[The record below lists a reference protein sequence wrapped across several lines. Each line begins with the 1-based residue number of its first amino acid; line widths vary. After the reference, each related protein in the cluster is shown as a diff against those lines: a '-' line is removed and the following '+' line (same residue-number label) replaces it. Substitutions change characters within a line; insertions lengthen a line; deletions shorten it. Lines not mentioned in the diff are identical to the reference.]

1 VPLIPQTAEASAA
14 GAVAAPPG
22 ARRLRVSALRDY
34 GIVLVF
40 IALFIALAVSSDVFL
55 TKTNLLN
62 ILDQWSAVGIMACG
76 ATLVLV
82 AGGFDLSVGAI
93 YALSGVIAAKVA
105 ISTGV
110 AVGLIAGVAV
120 GLVAGLL
127 NGMLSTSGRV
137 NPFIATLASGIMI
150 RGLAVVISGGFLLS
164 VSDKGFSQL
173 GRGELIG
180 VKWSV
185 WAFLVVVLLTGF
197 LLHRSV
203 LGRYVFAAGGNMEAA
218 RLSGVRVNL
227 VRTITY
233 VISGVTAS
241 LAGVIVASRVAT
253 GQADG
258 GVGIEFDV
266 IAAVVI
272 GGTSILG
279 GAGAIWRSVLG
290 VLLIAMLGNGFNLL
304 GVDATY
310 QDIIFGGIIILA
322 VGLDAWARKSH

>member
-1 VPLIPQTAEASAA
+1 VPLIPQTADASAA
-14 GAVAAPPG
+14 AAVAAPP
-22 ARRLRVSALRDY
+22 APRRLRAAALRDY

-40 IALFIALAVSSDVFL
+40 VALFIGLAVSSDVFL
-55 TKTNLLN
+55 TRTNLLN

-93 YALSGVIAAKVA
+93 YALSGVIAAKIA
-105 ISTGV
+105 MSTGV

-127 NGMLSTSGRV
+127 NGMLATVGRV
-137 NPFIATLASGIMI
+137 NPFIATLASGIMV

-164 VSDKGFSQL
+164 VTDKGFSQL

-233 VISGVTAS
+233 VISGATAS

>member
-1 VPLIPQTAEASAA
+1 LIPQTADASAA
-14 GAVAAPPG
+14 AAAAAAPSDRRFRPG
-22 ARRLRVSALRDY
+22 ALRDY

-40 IALFIALAVSSDVFL
+40 VVLFITLSASSDVFL

-62 ILDQWSAVGIMACG
+62 IADQWSAVGIMACG
-76 ATLVLV
+76 ATLVLIG
-82 AGGFDLSVGAI
+82 GGFDLSIGAI
-93 YALSGVIAAKVA
+93 YALSGVVAAKVA
-105 ISTGV
+105 MSTGV
-110 AVGLIAGVAV
+110 PAGLIAGVAV
-120 GLVAGLL
+120 GLGVGLL
-127 NGMLSTSGRV
+127 NGMLATTGRV

-150 RGLAVVISGGFLLS
+150 RGLALVVSGGFLIA
-164 VSDKGFSQL
+164 VSDKSFSQL
-173 GRGELIG
+173 GRGELLG

-185 WAFLVVVLLTGF
+185 WSFLVVVVLTGL
-197 LLHRSV
+197 LLHRSI
-203 LGRYVFAAGGNMEAA
+203 LGRYIFAAGGNPEAA

-233 VISGVTAS
+233 VISGATAS

-279 GAGAIWRSVLG
+279 GAGAIWRSLLG

-304 GVDATY
+304 HVDTTY
-310 QDIIFGGIIILA
+310 QDIIFGGIIIAA
-322 VGLDAWARKSH
+322 VALDAWARKSR